1 MEQKGLSNWLKFIMI
16 GIGLCGLVIY
26 FLIVP
31 MFGRNLAD
39 NNPELAHCYYPWLI
53 FLWVTAVPCYLVLV
67 FGWKISVNIGKD
79 RSFCEDNA
87 KYLKWISMLAAGDS
101 IFFFV
106 MNIIYMFLGMNH
118 PGIVL
123 ASLIVTFIGVA
134 VTVAAAALSHLV
146 IKASKL
152 QEDSDL
158 TI

>member
-1 MEQKGLSNWLKFIMI
+1 
-16 GIGLCGLVIY
+16 
-26 FLIVP
+26 
-31 MFGRNLAD
+31 
-39 NNPELAHCYYPWLI
+39 
-53 FLWVTAVPCYLVLV
+53 
-67 FGWKISVNIGKD
+67 
-79 RSFCEDNA
+79 
-87 KYLKWISMLAAGDS
+87 MLAAGDS